1 MNKFEQL
8 GLSESLL
15 KAILDLG
22 FENPTE
28 VQEKAIPLLLE
39 KDTDMVALAQTG
51 TGKTAAFGFPVI
63 QKIDANNRNTQALI
77 LSPTRELC
85 LQITNE
91 IKNYS
96 KYEKGINVVAVYGG
110 ASITEQA
117 RDIKRGAQIIVA
129 TPGRMQ
135 DMINRGLVNISQIN
149 YCILDEADEMLNM
162 GFYEDIVNIL
172 STTPDEKNTWLFS
185 ATMPA
190 EVARIGKQ
198 FMTDPIEITV
208 GAKNSGSAT
217 VSHEFYLVNARDRY
231 EALKRLADANPDI
244 FSVVFCRT
252 KRDTQAVAEK
262 LVEDGYSA
270 AALHGDLS
278 QAQRDGVMKSF
289 RGRQIQMLVATDVA
303 ARGIDVDSITHV
315 VNYQLPDEI
324 ETYNHRSGR
333 TGRAG
338 KLGTSIVIVTK
349 SELRK
354 ISSIERIIKQKF
366 EEKTIPSG
374 IEICEIQLLHLANK
388 IKDVEVDHEID
399 NYLPA
404 INSVLE
410 DLSKEELIKKM
421 VSVEFNRFINYYKK
435 TRDLSNQ
442 ASGSE
447 RRERDDRD
455 GAPRENNNGGATR
468 YFVNIGSRDNF
479 DWMSL
484 KDYLKETLDLGRDDV
499 FKVDVKEGFS
509 FFNTDPEHTDKVMEV
524 LNNVQLEGRRINVEI
539 SKNDG
544 GGRRDHN
551 GRSSGGG
558 FGGGRSGE
566 RSSAPRREGSFAPR
580 REGSGGGGFRSD
592 RNSAPREGGFG
603 GRSSAPR
610 EGGFGGRSSAPR
622 EGGFSDRAPREGSSD
637 RAPRRSEGFGDAPRP
652 RRPRKD

>member
-8 GLSESLL
+8 GLNESLL
-15 KAILDLG
+15 LAIKDLG
-22 FENPTE
+22 FENPSE
-28 VQEKAIPLLLE
+28 VQEKAIPVLLE
-39 KDTDMVALAQTG
+39 QETDLVALAQTG
-51 TGKTAAFGFPVI
+51 TGKTAAFGFPLI
-63 QKIDANNRNTQALI
+63 QKIDANDRSTQALI

-91 IKNYS
+91 IKLYS
-96 KYEKGINVVAVYGG
+96 KYINGLHTVAIYGG

-117 RDIKRGAQIIVA
+117 REIKRGAQVIVA

-135 DMINRGLVNISQIN
+135 DMINRGLVNIKNIN

-162 GFYEDIVNIL
+162 GFYEDIVSIL
-172 STTPDEKNTWLFS
+172 SDTPDEKSTWLFS
-185 ATMPA
+185 ATMPS
-190 EVARIGKQ
+190 EVARIAKK
-198 FMTDPIEITV
+198 FMTNPAEITV
-208 GAKNSGSAT
+208 GHKNSGSKT
-217 VSHEFYLVNARDRY
+217 VSHEFYCVNARDRY

-262 LVEDGYSA
+262 LIEDGYSA

-303 ARGIDVDSITHV
+303 ARGIDVDNITHV

-338 KLGTSIVIVTK
+338 KLGTSIVIITK

-354 ISSIERIIKQKF
+354 INSIEKIIQQKF

-388 IKDVEVDHEID
+388 IKDTEVDHEID

-404 INSVLE
+404 INEVLN

-435 TRDLSNQ
+435 KRDLSGEK
-442 ASGSE
+442 GSE
-447 RRERDDRD
+447 RGERGERSSE
-455 GAPRENNNGGATR
+455 PREIRAGDPVR
-468 YFVNIGSRDNF
+468 YFVNIGSRDDF
-479 DWMSL
+479 DWMQL
-484 KDYLKETLDLGRDDV
+484 KDFLKETLDLGRDDV

-509 FFNTDPEHTDKVMEV
+509 FFNTDGEHTEKVMSV
-524 LNNVQLEGRRINVEI
+524 LNGFNLNGRKINVEI

-544 GGRRDHN
+544 GGSGRRDHN
-551 GRSSGGG
+551 GRNSGGSRG
-558 FGGGRSGE
+558 FGNRGDSK
-566 RSSAPRREGSFAPR
+566 PRREGNFAPR
-580 REGSGGGGFRSD
+580 RESGFRGGSS
-592 RNSAPREGGFG
+592 RRESTGE
-603 GRSSAPR
+603 S
-610 EGGFGGRSSAPR
+610 
-622 EGGFSDRAPREGSSD
+622 GFS
-637 RAPRRSEGFGDAPRP
+637 RRSEGSGDSNRPKRP
-652 RRPRKD
+652 RR